1 MGPSAG
7 ALWAT
12 CRVGMLWCPVT
23 VTRAL
28 APGAGLTPSC
38 LSLLVTPS
46 VGQAQRALGCPGCPP
61 AALLAQVP
69 LVGPSRLVLGHHL
82 STRSA
87 FQPWLIKPTHG
98 KQQLPSLFHKTAD
111 EDGPPSGGAAKP
123 FLRTGGLRDRL
134 ECLPA
139 GRALTLCH
147 PQLPGDI
154 RVQGHIAEHGW
165 KSGRRGSET
174 GSFVCPVSPGAP
186 APPSPALP
194 PSGRWCGLAGLLP
207 ARAGCPHEARR
218 RGCRPTGRCRER
230 LHVSKSALASV
241 PGGAGVT

>member
-61 AALLAQVP
+61 AALLAQAP

-194 PSGRWCGLAGLLP
+194 PSGRCA
-207 ARAGCPHEARR
+207 ASRACSRHEP
-218 RGCRPTGRCRER
+218 GVPT
-230 LHVSKSALASV
+230 K
-241 PGGAGVT
+241 PGGVGVVPQAGAGSDFMSRSRLWLPFQAEPE